1 MKKQFIPYIQA
12 LELKELG
19 FDEQC
24 FLNWYVPDNSA
35 PILEDINDDILSNY
49 YVKAPLW
56 QQAFDW
62 FREKHNL
69 YFEIFN
75 SPMYVH
81 NAWKFRTYNIENSR
95 LRNANVSKNFSTYEE
110 TRLACLIELIAII
123 KTTLHENRLQ

>member
-1 MKKQFIPYIQA
+1 MREQFIPYTQA
-12 LELKELG
+12 SELKELG

-35 PILEDINDDILSNY
+35 PILEDVNDDIISNY
-49 YVKAPLW
+49 YIKAPLW

-69 YFEIFN
+69 HFEIFN

-81 NAWKFRTYNIENSR
+81 GWKFRTYYIENNR
-95 LRNANVSKNFSTYEE
+95 LRNADVSEIFDRYEDVK
-110 TRLACLIELIAII
+110 LACLVKLISIV
-123 KTTLHENRLQ
+123 KNLKS